1 MKWGSSTFKL
11 LGITFDLVLNYK
23 PRLKEIENT
32 INRWSKQT
40 LTPFGKITIIKTLI
54 ISKLNHL
61 FLAIPG
67 PDENMMCQLTNKIY
81 SFIWDDKPDKVT
93 KDLISQDYCWG
104 GLKMINLKAFIQ
116 GLELTWVRRL
126 FHSESNWV
134 KLYKYSEKVNFTELA
149 YLGSVKASKNKFW
162 KEVFVSWN
170 NLKELHLPRYP
181 GDVLST
187 SLWNNN
193 SIKVGNSMVYYK
205 MSTKRGIWMVND
217 LIDNQGNIMSFQ
229 DFQQTYNLRP
239 IFLQFYGIPHSVKKW
254 LHSTGVNVHE
264 KNPWPLIPFNI
275 GIFLKP
281 RKGSKDMYNFL
292 NRKTVQISAEQKWEN
307 ILNKYDIEW
316 KNIHFHCTKHTKN
329 TKLCWFQ
336 YRIIH
341 RILGTN
347 TFLYKI
353 KVKDCNL
360 CTFCKEE
367 RETIEHLLWEC
378 HKISDLWHEL
388 NRWIFEMTCIE
399 IPLNLEIAMF
409 GLLHPY
415 DANLFKNKIILF

>member
-1 MKWGSSTFKL
+1 MIWIGSKKHSQDNICVKWRLKWGSSTFKL
-11 LGITFDLVLNYK
+11 LGITFSVDLDQMIVLNYK

-67 PDENMMCQLTNKIY
+67 LDENMIRQLTSKIY
-81 SFIWDDKPDKVT
+81 SFIWDDKPDKV
-93 KDLISQDYCWG
+93 KRDLISQDYCWG
-104 GLKMINLKAFIQ
+104 DLKMINLKAFIQ
-116 GLELTWVRRL
+116 GLKLTWVRRL

-134 KLYKYSEKVNFTELA
+134 KLYKYSEQIDFTELA
-149 YLGSVKASKNKFW
+149 YLGPVKASKNKFW
-162 KEVFVSWN
+162 KEVFDSWN

-193 SIKVGNSMVYYK
+193 SIKVGNSTVYYK
-205 MSTKRGIWMVND
+205 NWAKRGIWTVND
-217 LIDNQGNIMSFQ
+217 LNIDNQGNIMSFQ

-239 IFLQFYGIPHSVKKW
+239 MFLQFYGKTLTVKKW
-254 LHSTGVNVHE
+254 LCYTGVNVHE
-264 KNPWPLIPFNI
+264 KNPQPLMPFNI
-275 GIFLKP
+275 GLFLKF
-281 RKGSKDMYNFL
+281 RKGSKDMYNVL
-292 NRKTVQISAEQKWEN
+292 NRKTVHISAEQKWEN

-367 RETIEHLLWEC
+367 PETIEHLL
-378 HKISDLWHEL
+378 
-388 NRWIFEMTCIE
+388 
-399 IPLNLEIAMF
+399 
-409 GLLHPY
+409 
-415 DANLFKNKIILF
+415 